1 MGSGGS
7 KTDCPECNCE
17 SEMPRVIRKCESTV
31 NKGASNTLVGAIDSL
46 IGKKNSETL
55 IIHYQNAT
63 GNGGLRP
70 DLFNEEGNKWMTDF
84 YDKTREVPNTNEGFI
99 EGMEEEECIP
109 CSCRQAADEVIK
121 ACEDSSKQS
130 TNVVRNV
137 ISEGGNVMSENT
149 RNRIGGLINTFNNEN
164 QETNNEWSEIYY
176 PNILNTKEQMKNI
189 KENYTNIEG
198 FDSNL
203 LKFTRDALDS
213 RHARFKDTSQF
224 IEDCKNNSYNSI
236 KDFITSEKKQLDNL
250 YNYYLTFV
258 KDYET
263 LYLNKESV
271 AKIIY
276 NKIDELEKIQSKID
290 SYKTNL
296 HVDNRKNNY
305 QSSNYD
311 FYKNIY
317 FFMLIIYYSLFV
329 LYLIFSK
336 FISEKQ
342 YNNKIILLILF
353 IYLITPIILGYLI
366 NFIYQGYI
374 YLLEQN
380 NLKEDTK
387 SYVDIVNNN

>member
-1 MGSGGS
+1 MGSGRS
-7 KTDCPECNCE
+7 KPDCPECNCE
-17 SEMPRVIRKCESTV
+17 SEMPRVIKECESAA
-31 NKGASNTLVGAIDSL
+31 NRGASNTLVTAMESL
-46 IGKKNSETL
+46 IGKKNTETL
-55 IIHYQNAT
+55 IRDYQNEI
-63 GNGGLRP
+63 GNGELIP
-70 DLFNEEGNKWMTDF
+70 ELFDKEANDWKNNF
-84 YDKTREVPNTNEGFI
+84 YDKTREEANINEGFI
-99 EGMEEEECIP
+99 EGMKKCVA
-109 CSCRQAADEVIK
+109 CDCREAANEVIK
-121 ACEDSSKQS
+121 ACQDGSKQS
-130 TNVVRNV
+130 TNVVQDV
-137 ISEGGNVMSENT
+137 ISEGGNVMPEST
-149 RNRIGGLINTFNNEN
+149 RNRISGLFNTFNNEN

-176 PNILNTKEQMKNI
+176 PNVLITREQMKNI

-203 LKFTRDALDS
+203 LKYTRDALDS
-213 RHARFKDTSQF
+213 RHATFKDTSQF
-224 IEDCKNNSYNSI
+224 IEDCQNNSYNSI
-236 KDFITSEKKQLDNL
+236 KDFITGEKKQLDNL

-263 LYLNKESV
+263 LYLNKESI

-276 NKIDELEKIQSKID
+276 SKIDELENIQSKID
-290 SYKTNL
+290 NYKTNL

-342 YNNKIILLILF
+342 YNNKKILLILF
-353 IYLITPIILGYLI
+353 LYLITPIILGYLI

>member
-1 MGSGGS
+1 MGASES

-17 SEMPRVIRKCESTV
+17 SEMPRVIKKCESAA
-31 NKGASNTLVGAIDSL
+31 NKGSSNTIVGAMDTL

-55 IIHYQNAT
+55 IRHYQKVT

-70 DLFNEEGNKWMTDF
+70 DLFNEQENKWRTQF
-84 YDKTREVPNTNEGFI
+84 YDKTREAPNTNEGFV
-99 EGMEEEECIP
+99 EGMDEEECVA
-109 CSCRQAADEVIK
+109 CDCREAANEVIK
-121 ACEDSSKQS
+121 SCEDGSKQS
-130 TNVVRNV
+130 TNVVQNV
-137 ISEGGNVMSENT
+137 ISEGGNVMPEST
-149 RNRIGGLINTFNNEN
+149 RNRISGLFNTFNNEN

-176 PNILNTKEQMKNI
+176 PNILITREQMKNI

-198 FDSNL
+198 FDNKL
-203 LKFTRDALDS
+203 LKYTRDALDS
-213 RHARFKDTSQF
+213 RHATFKDTSQF
-224 IEDCKNNSYNSI
+224 IQDCQNNSYNSI
-236 KDFITSEKKQLDNL
+236 KDFITGEKKQLDNL

-263 LYLNKESV
+263 LYLNKESI

-276 NKIDELEKIQSKID
+276 SKIDELENIQSKID
-290 SYKTNL
+290 NYKTNL

-317 FFMLIIYYSLFV
+317 FFMLVIYYSLFV

-342 YNNKIILLILF
+342 YNNKKLLLILF
-353 IYLITPIILGYLI
+353 LYLITPIILGYLI

>member
-1 MGSGGS
+1 MGAGRSR
-7 KTDCPECNCE
+7 DRCPECDCE
-17 SEMPRVIRKCESTV
+17 SEMPRVIKECETAA
-31 NKGASNTLVGAIDSL
+31 NKGVSNTLVGAMDSL
-46 IGKKNSETL
+46 IGKKNSEIL
-55 IIHYQNAT
+55 IRNYQNAI

-70 DLFNEEGNKWMTDF
+70 DLFDEEANKWRTQF
-84 YDKTREVPNTNEGFI
+84 YDKTRETPNTNEGFV
-99 EGMEEEECIP
+99 EGMKKCIP
-109 CSCRQAADEVIK
+109 CSCKEAADEVIK
-121 ACEDSSKQS
+121 SCKDGSKQS
-130 TNVVRNV
+130 TNVVQDV
-137 ISEGGNVMSENT
+137 ISEGGNVMPEST
-149 RNRIGGLINTFNNEN
+149 RNRISGLFNTFNNEN

-176 PNILNTKEQMKNI
+176 PNVLITREQMKNI

-203 LKFTRDALDS
+203 LKYTRDALDS
-213 RHARFKDTSQF
+213 RHATFKDTSQF
-224 IEDCKNNSYNSI
+224 IEDCQNNSYNSI
-236 KDFITSEKKQLDNL
+236 KDFIIGEKKQLDNL

-263 LYLNKESV
+263 LYLNKESI

-276 NKIDELEKIQSKID
+276 SKIDELENIQSKID
-290 SYKTNL
+290 NYKTNL

-342 YNNKIILLILF
+342 YNNKKILLILF
-353 IYLITPIILGYLI
+353 LYLITPIILGYLI